1 MKSVSV
7 TKLAVEQSSNGN
19 VEDGLEMLLD
29 IVGESCQDMMS
40 SELKLWPLGIRQAD
54 GLEQY

>member
-40 SELKLWPLGIRQAD
+40 SELKLWPLGIR
-54 GLEQY
+54 